1 MLHKPTFSA
10 KTQLDEDSMGPGF
23 LPNNNPISRGCTPKV
38 KHLKMSYSMEQ
49 QKMVK
54 SHKVNDN
61 TEAFFFKDR
70 RNVTSQVDTRYLLL
84 YLLLPLLHMSV
95 TLEVPPLVLKTWINR
110 HICLKQ
116 VV

>member
-10 KTQLDEDSMGPGF
+10 KTQLDEDSVGPGF

-54 SHKVNDN
+54 SHKVSDN
-61 TEAFFFKDR
+61 TKAFFFKIEEM
-70 RNVTSQVDTRYLLL
+70 SQVKWTQDISY
-84 YLLLPLLHMSV
+84 YHSS
-95 TLEVPPLVLKTWINR
+95 
-110 HICLKQ
+110 ICL
-116 VV
+116 